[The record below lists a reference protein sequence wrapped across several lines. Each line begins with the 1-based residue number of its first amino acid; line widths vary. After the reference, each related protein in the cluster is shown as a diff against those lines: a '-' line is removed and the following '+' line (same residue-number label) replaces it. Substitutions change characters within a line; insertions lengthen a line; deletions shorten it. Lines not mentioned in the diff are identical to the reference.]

1 MDMVTPRRRA
11 ALSLALALLLLS
23 ATAVVITMHRYTDRA
38 AGRGAEVVVRNG
50 YVELPLPRPISGVY
64 LEEAILRRRSIRE
77 YRSEPLSIEQLSLIL
92 WAAQGITDT
101 RYLFRASPSAGA
113 TYPLEIYVVVG
124 DRGVSTGNR
133 FLEAGVY
140 RYDVRRHALV
150 LVKRGDVRDA
160 LARAALDQEWV
171 RDAPVDIV
179 ICAVYERTTRI
190 YGERGYRYVY
200 MEVGHAGQNIYLMAT
215 ALRLGTVAVGAFYDE
230 RVAEIIGT
238 RRGEHPLYIMPVGV
252 PAWFPTTT
260 FEDIHELYTR
270 LRGSGG
276 G

>member
-1 MDMVTPRRRA
+1 
-11 ALSLALALLLLS
+11 
-23 ATAVVITMHRYTDRA
+23 
-38 AGRGAEVVVRNG
+38 
-50 YVELPLPRPISGVY
+50 
-64 LEEAILRRRSIRE
+64 
-77 YRSEPLSIEQLSLIL
+77 
-92 WAAQGITDT
+92 
-101 RYLFRASPSAGA
+101 
-113 TYPLEIYVVVG
+113 YVVVG
-124 DRGVSTGNR
+124 DRGVSTGNG

-171 RDAPVDIV
+171 RNAPVDIV

-200 MEVGHAGQNIYLMAT
+200 IEVGHAGQNIYLMAT

-230 RVAEIIGT
+230 RVAEIIGA

-260 FEDIHELYTR
+260 FEDIHELYTG
-270 LRGSGG
+270 LGGSGG